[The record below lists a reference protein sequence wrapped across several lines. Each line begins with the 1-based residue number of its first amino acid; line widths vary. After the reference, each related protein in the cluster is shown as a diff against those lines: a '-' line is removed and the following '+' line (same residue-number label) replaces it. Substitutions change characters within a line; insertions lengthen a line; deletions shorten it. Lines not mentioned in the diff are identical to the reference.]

1 MGTSTLMALG
11 TRAMT
16 ASYAQLQTTGNN
28 IANANTPGY
37 SRQQAQLVTAGGQ
50 YTGAGFF
57 GRGVDVST
65 VTRSY
70 DRFLTNQATASASL
84 SAADQARLG
93 QLTQLEKA
101 FALGESG
108 IGHAAGQ
115 LLNAFVDVANNPQDA
130 SSRHVA
136 LARARELSSRF
147 QAAGDQLAA
156 LQTGATQDVRA
167 GVEAVNALAQQV
179 AVINRQISAA
189 NGTGH
194 APNDLLDRRD
204 QLVAQISE
212 KINVTSVSAADGS
225 VGLFIGGGQSL
236 VLGST
241 ANTLKAM
248 PDVYDPAKLQLA
260 MREGGTDRIV
270 PQDALSGGSLAGMLR
285 FQNEDLTSARN
296 LLGQLAVAI
305 SAAVNEQQSLGLDLG
320 TPSRAGSPIFA
331 VGSPRVLPASSNS
344 GNASLGLTVADGALV
359 QASDYELRFDGSRYA
374 LTRLSDGEAMPG
386 SPYTPSQ
393 LAAGV
398 TFDGVT
404 LQLGASGA
412 LAGDR
417 FLLQPVSDAALNMKT
432 VLSDPSA
439 IAAASPVT
447 ATAAVG
453 NTGTASVASARVVD
467 SGAFVPGLTAN
478 ITFDDTLAA
487 PDNYRFELRDAANT
501 VVGSS
506 TGEWTAGQPIRLNG
520 FELMLDGV
528 PSHDD
533 TVSVVPTTAV
543 AGNNG
548 NALAFVDLAGVG
560 FVGAQMQGG
569 TLVPGRSV
577 TDAYASAVAEIGV
590 RVQSA
595 DTAAGIS
602 AAAASNAETARAN
615 KSGVNLDEEAAK
627 LIQYQQSYQA
637 AAKMLQVAQS
647 VFDTLLQQMG

>member
-16 ASYAQLQTTGNN
+16 ASYVQLQTTGNN
-28 IANANTPGY
+28 IANANTVGY

-70 DRFLTNQATASASL
+70 DRFLTNQATASASI

-93 QLTQLEKA
+93 QLSQLERV

-108 IGHAAGQ
+108 IGYAAGE

-130 SSRHVA
+130 SSRQVA

-156 LQTGATQDVRA
+156 LQAGVTQDVRA
-167 GVEAVNALAQQV
+167 GVDAVNALAQQV
-179 AVINRQISAA
+179 GVLNREIAA
-189 NGTGH
+189 ASGTGH
-194 APNDLLDRRD
+194 TPNDLLDRRD

-212 KINVTSVSAADGS
+212 KINVTSVSAGDGS

-241 ANTLKAM
+241 VNQLKAV
-248 PDVYDPAKLQLA
+248 PDAYDPSKLQLA
-260 MREGGTDRIV
+260 MREGGSDRIV
-270 PQDALSGGSLAGMLR
+270 PQDALAGGSLAGMLR
-285 FQNEDLTSARN
+285 FQNEDLASARN

-320 TPSRAGSPIFA
+320 TPARAGSPIFS
-331 VGSPRVLPASSNS
+331 VGTPRALPAGGNQ
-344 GNASLGLTVADGALV
+344 GNASLGLAVADGSLV

-374 LTRLSDGEAMPG
+374 LTRLSDGAAMPG

-404 LQLGASGA
+404 LQLAAGGA

-417 FLLQPVSDAALNMKT
+417 FLLQPVSNAALDMKT
-432 VLSDPSA
+432 VLSDPNA

-447 ATAAVG
+447 AVAAAT
-453 NTGTASVASARVVD
+453 NTGSAEVLSARVVD
-467 SGAFVPGLTAN
+467 AGAYVPGLTAN

-487 PDNYRFELRDAANT
+487 PDNYRFELRDASNT
-501 VVGSS
+501 LVGSG
-506 TGEWTAGQPIRLNG
+506 TGTWTAGEPIRLNG
-520 FELMLDGV
+520 FELGFDGV
-528 PSHDD
+528 PRDGD
-533 TVSVVPTTAV
+533 TMSVVPTTAV

-548 NALAFVDLAGVG
+548 NALAFADLAGVG
-560 FVGAQMQGG
+560 FIGAQMQGG
-569 TLVPGRSV
+569 VLVPGKSI

-595 DTAAGIS
+595 GTAAGIS
-602 AAAASNAETARAN
+602 ASVASDAETARAN
-615 KSGVNLDEEAAK
+615 KAGVNLDEEAAK
-627 LIQYQQSYQA
+627 LIQFQQSYQA

-647 VFDTLLQQMG
+647 VFDTLLEQMG